1 VGYETNYNQYVSS
14 ITDYE
19 SLFNEKQSN
28 VWNISV
34 QSPTIL
40 TSIPPSFSQYIDYD
54 YSYIVGAKTVVT
66 INFIKEIEMD
76 LIRINPNEYDG
87 LQLMQVVIESA
98 NIAERIY
105 SSNSNVP
112 SSGYEKKKI
121 LLSPIK
127 VNSV

>member
-1 VGYETNYNQYVSS
+1 MLNNVSF
-14 ITDYE
+14 D
-19 SLFNEKQSN
+19 
-28 VWNISV
+28 
-34 QSPTIL
+34 
-40 TSIPPSFSQYIDYD
+40 
-54 YSYIVGAKTVVT
+54 
-66 INFIKEIEMD
+66 NFIKEIEMD

-121 LLSPIK
+121 Y
-127 VNSV
+127 N